1 MRILLISPK
10 KDFPD
15 VGRGWLRVPQL
26 ILPILAALTPS
37 EHDVLTIDE
46 EDEPVP
52 LDEHWDVVGI
62 SVMTPTAA
70 RAYELASVMK
80 RNGAKVVLGGVH
92 ASVLPHEAAQ
102 FADAVV
108 VGEAEGVWQ
117 ELLDD
122 ARRNRLKKLY
132 HHWQPDLS
140 ESPLPARKKRRSL
153 FRPAPY
159 VMSIMASR
167 GCPFDCEFCC
177 SNKIYGHKQR
187 HVPIEHIVEDIERNG
202 AKRIAFLDNNI
213 GGGRSYALRLF
224 TALKPLNV
232 SWSSMSTPGF
242 ILDDELFDA
251 ALRSGL
257 KGLFVGVESVEPE
270 ARKKMPKALLPTQL
284 YEKAIQRCRSA
295 GIVFHA
301 SLVFGFDEETPAVF
315 ERTLEF
321 LLRNSVPTISPC
333 ILTPYPGTRLYDRLT
348 REGRILHTNW
358 SYYEQTSVCYQP
370 KNMGPEELAEKYLD
384 FRDKFFSYSSI
395 MQRAYAQLSVA
406 PAMYLGINLAYR
418 RRTRLLR
425 EYFRNYFDWLRQQ
438 KGVQTSQ
445 GIQAL
450 SSVSA
455 DTGPAP
461 PLAPGTASPG

>member
-26 ILPILAALTPS
+26 ILPVLKALTPS
-37 EHDVLTIDE
+37 EHEVLTVDE
-46 EDEPVP
+46 EYEPVP

-62 SVMTPTAA
+62 TVMTPTAA
-70 RAYELASVMK
+70 RAYELASLMQ
-80 RNGAKVVLGGVH
+80 RNGSKVILGGVH

-102 FADAVV
+102 FADSVV

-122 ARRNRLKKLY
+122 ARRNRLKRFY
-132 HHWQPDLS
+132 SNWQPDLS

-153 FRPAPY
+153 FGSAPF

-177 SNKIYGHKQR
+177 SNKLYGHKQR

-213 GGGRSYALRLF
+213 GGVRSYALRLF
-224 TALKPLNV
+224 AALEPLNV
-232 SWSSMSTPGF
+232 TWSAMSTPGF
-242 ILDDELFDA
+242 ILDNELFDA

-257 KGLFVGVESVEPE
+257 KGLYVGVESVESE
-270 ARKKMPKALLPTQL
+270 ARKKMPKALLSIQL

-301 SLVFGFDEETPAVF
+301 SLVFGLDEETPHVF

-333 ILTPYPGTRLYDRLT
+333 ILTPYPGTRLFERLMGE
-348 REGRILHTNW
+348 RRILHTNW

-370 KNMGPEELAEKYLD
+370 KNMEPEELAEKYLD
-384 FRDKFFSYSSI
+384 FRDKFFSCSS
-395 MQRAYAQLSVA
+395 MMHRAYAQLSVA
-406 PAMYLGINLAYR
+406 PAIYLGINLAYR
-418 RRTRLLR
+418 KRTKLLKQ
-425 EYFRNYFDWLRQQ
+425 YFRNYFEWLRQQ
-438 KGVQTSQ
+438 DGVPKIQ
-445 GIQAL
+445 GIQA
-450 SSVSA
+450 SPVRTA
-455 DTGPAP
+455 TGQA
-461 PLAPGTASPG
+461 